1 MVDSADSKEV
11 VLTYETLYEV
21 LRREKSKEELQKLDK
36 NFFSDVLNYLRE
48 KQKAYDESLSKNDV
62 FSIDERE
69 KLRIQL
75 SNIKRILKD
84 LYDIRER
91 KIIALSVNR
100 SRINSDVVNTTNLL
114 DEERALFDGLVA
126 VLQVHRKG
134 IINKI
139 LDLRKPDISLV
150 QDKPKPKDT
159 NKKIKRVKFLDKIE
173 QFVGKEL
180 ELYGPFDKDD
190 EAKLPSEIADILI
203 KQGKAVDV

>member
-36 NFFSDVLNYLRE
+36 NFFSDVLTYLRE

>member
-36 NFFSDVLNYLRE
+36 NFFSDVLTYLRE

-203 KQGKAVDV
+203 KQGKAVDI